1 MLTGSGGH
9 TNVITGSEIQDAIT
23 KITTRWTTRDRP
35 DCATAWAARQHRH
48 FTTHHASGDVQRGA
62 QPADAGH

>member
-23 KITTRWTTRDRP
+23 KITTRWTTRD
-35 DCATAWAARQHRH
+35 
-48 FTTHHASGDVQRGA
+48 
-62 QPADAGH
+62 